1 MPNNFIQVYEHQS
14 LKVDDEGKNSKGKD
28 WKFEEKTFE
37 SLKKYRGG
45 KEKFKFFELINKG
58 VKFKQYVGVLQ
69 VGNVTIEVLPKI
81 DKASENNKT
90 VDLEK
95 SNSEKSKWQ
104 NVLIGMIKTVNAF
117 DVKHS
122 ENANLNV
129 KHNTILELYFEMFIV
144 EVERLLHLGLIKKYR
159 KTEGNL
165 GALKGKLKFSK
176 HISKNIV
183 HKEKFYVEYTTYD
196 VDHILHRII
205 YKTIKLLRKINNN
218 AKLDSKIGSLL
229 LNFPELKD
237 IKADETTFEKITYTR
252 KTESYRLAIS
262 ISKMLLLNYHPD
274 ISNGRRDVLALMFDM
289 NVLWEKFVLKT
300 LRKTLDGYEIKGQ
313 SRKDFWQGTRNTLL
327 KPDLVITKKS
337 DDKSDDK
344 SNNNTIIIDTKWKQ
358 AKNPKDLPGSSDL
371 HQLFAYAIY
380 WKSTKVALLYPGES
394 SKEVEGKYLMN
405 NTKCNLLFAG
415 GPKKSVTEPEKR
427 DDDINLMK
435 ENIKCVVSKFLEI
448 SEKECN

>member
-1 MPNNFIQVYEHQS
+1 MPNNFIQVYEHKS
-14 LKVDDEGKNSKGKD
+14 LKVGEDGKNSKGKD

-37 SLKKYRGG
+37 SLIKYRGG
-45 KEKFKFFELINKG
+45 KEKFKFFELINNG

-81 DKASENNKT
+81 DKASENNET
-90 VDLEK
+90 DDP
-95 SNSEKSKWQ
+95 EKSKWQ

-300 LRKTLDGYEIKGQ
+300 LRKTLPDELKIEGQ
-313 SRKDFWQGTRNTLL
+313 SRKDFWKYIEGESRNTLL
-327 KPDLVITKKS
+327 KPDLVITNKN
-337 DDKSDDK
+337 D
-344 SNNNTIIIDTKWKQ
+344 NAVIIDTKWKQ
-358 AKNPKDLPGSSDL
+358 ANNSKDLPNNSDL

-394 SKEVEGKYLMN
+394 SKDVEGVYLMN
-405 NTKCNLLFAG
+405 NIKCNLLFAG
-415 GPKKSVTEPEKR
+415 GLEKSVTEKEAEKR

-435 ENIKCVVSKFLEI
+435 KDIKCVVMDFL
-448 SEKECN
+448 K